1 MTSSMAEQNKR
12 VAALIDSIRRSF
24 PVVRYTG
31 DVTQFDARLDDPDF
45 YDVKPDPDLA
55 DFWDEKELRDA
66 FKGRGWTEVP
76 RNLLFRHPD
85 GYVLLTDQAFV
96 AFLPAWLMCSLEGM
110 DEENEVRNFL
120 AYAFSN
126 TLRQFQIL
134 NPEQRVT
141 VRSILAEFVERGTG
155 SSVRNLLTKTIVFID
170 DLDCHPFHG
179 TKLT

>member
-76 RNLLFRHPD
+76 RNLLFRHPTAM
-85 GYVLLTDQAFV
+85 YYLRIRPLSLFFLLGLCA
-96 AFLPAWLMCSLEGM
+96 
-110 DEENEVRNFL
+110 R
-120 AYAFSN
+120 
-126 TLRQFQIL
+126 
-134 NPEQRVT
+134 
-141 VRSILAEFVERGTG
+141 
-155 SSVRNLLTKTIVFID
+155 
-170 DLDCHPFHG
+170 
-179 TKLT
+179 